1 MNTNIRI
8 SRFEISKHFVSGIF
22 LTMEFSDDEGLLQLY
37 LELVDANKKR
47 FMPKNGQVAI
57 LKCSPIW

>member
-1 MNTNIRI
+1 MII
-8 SRFEISKHFVSGIF
+8 
-22 LTMEFSDDEGLLQLY
+22 LTMEFSDGEGLLQLY

-47 FMPKNGQVAI
+47 FKPKNGQIAV

>member
-22 LTMEFSDDEGLLQLY
+22 LTMEFSHDEGLLQLY

-47 FMPKNGQVAI
+47 SMPKNGQVAV